1 MENKSATTDNMK
13 EFETLLAESMDN
25 SKLKEGSIIK
35 GIISEIEDEAVIV
48 DIGAKVEGR
57 IPKRE
62 FAFQKDNKELNVG
75 DKIDVYLDKI
85 ENHNGDCILSRSKAK
100 SKEIWGEIEKSF
112 ESGELIEGVIT
123 GKIKGVFRSIFF

>member
-1 MENKSATTDNMK
+1 MENNSVTSSDTK

-62 FAFQKDNKELNVG
+62 LAFQN
-75 DKIDVYLDKI
+75 
-85 ENHNGDCILSRSKAK
+85 CKALGNRFY
-100 SKEIWGEIEKSF
+100 II
-112 ESGELIEGVIT
+112 
-123 GKIKGVFRSIFF
+123 

>member
-1 MENKSATTDNMK
+1 MENNSVTSDNTK

-57 IPKRE
+57 IR
-62 FAFQKDNKELNVG
+62 
-75 DKIDVYLDKI
+75 
-85 ENHNGDCILSRSKAK
+85 LSYRGNSLRTRSN
-100 SKEIWGEIEKSF
+100 
-112 ESGELIEGVIT
+112 
-123 GKIKGVFRSIFF
+123 